1 MRDAVFEYQPQTTQR
16 REVTNGSCFGERKE
30 AASCR
35 DPIHGSRM
43 GVVVLRTS
51 LLVAMM
57 CAAGAWTSVL
67 AQTVGTGHISGQVTD
82 KSGAALP
89 GVRVTITGPTLHQE
103 AITDADGRFG
113 LEGLVQGWPSTYA
126 ITAELVGFAP
136 AIVERIKAN
145 VGGDVSVRIALEVA
159 PVCEILW
166 VDLGLAENLRL
177 ADAVFLVR
185 IESSSST
192 RPAKLPDYCVHS
204 TEYVATVID
213 TVKDTHRTS
222 PTSVRFSVL
231 SERNN
236 EHNSSSEYIAFL
248 RWEPSIG
255 RYQVLMPQ
263 SYFVPATGGWV
274 DWPALKTVGLP
285 SVSPVSAALEALRSL
300 SEQR

>member
-1 MRDAVFEYQPQTTQR
+1 
-16 REVTNGSCFGERKE
+16 
-30 AASCR
+30 
-35 DPIHGSRM
+35 M

-57 CAAGAWTSVL
+57 WAAGGWTSVL
-67 AQTVGTGHISGQVTD
+67 AQTVGTGHISGQITD
-82 KSGAALP
+82 KSGAVLP
-89 GVRVTITGPTLHQE
+89 GVRVTINGPTLRQE
-103 AITDADGRFG
+103 AITDADGRFSV
-113 LEGLVQGWPSTYA
+113 EGLVQDWPSVYA
-126 ITAELVGFAP
+126 ITAELAGFLP
-136 AIVERIKAN
+136 ATVERIKAI
-145 VGGDVSVRIALEVA
+145 VGGDVSIRITLELA
-159 PVCEILW
+159 PLCQVQW
-166 VDLGLAENLRL
+166 VDFGLAENLRL

-185 IESSSST
+185 IESSSS
-192 RPAKLPDYCVHS
+192 
-204 TEYVATVID
+204 
-213 TVKDTHRTS
+213 THRTS